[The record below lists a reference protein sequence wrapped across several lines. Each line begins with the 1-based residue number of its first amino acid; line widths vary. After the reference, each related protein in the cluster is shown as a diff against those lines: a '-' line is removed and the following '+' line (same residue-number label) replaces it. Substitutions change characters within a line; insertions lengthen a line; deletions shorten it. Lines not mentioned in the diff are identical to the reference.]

1 MSADTVPSLPPRP
14 ASPPGGRSP
23 SAPAVGALTDLR
35 RALRGGLTLPG
46 EPAWDRAR
54 QAWNLAVEQRPV
66 AVVDAVDVDDVQ
78 TVVRFAATHGLQV
91 AMQATGHGAATLPPL
106 ADTVLVRTG
115 AMAAVTIDPDLR
127 RARVGAGAHVGDLVA
142 AAGAHGLAFTA
153 GSSPDVG
160 VVGYTLGGGV
170 GWLARSHGLACNQ
183 VVAAE
188 VVTADG
194 EARRVDADHDAALFW
209 ALRGGG
215 GAFAAVTAL
224 EVALHPIAEVHAGA
238 LTWPLEHA
246 ADVLHAW
253 RVWTHE
259 VPDRVTSIGR
269 ILRYPP
275 LPDLPPE
282 LRGQAFVRIEASF
295 LDDEAE
301 ADRWLRPLRALRPA
315 TDTFAT
321 IPAPA
326 LGPLHGDPDH
336 PVPSLGDHRLLTAL
350 PAAAIDVILDLV
362 GPDRSS
368 PLLAVDLRHLGGA
381 SGATAPGHG
390 VLDRID
396 AAFALFTVGVPVGPD
411 LAAAIGG
418 SMEALGAAVAP
429 WDAGRAYLNFAEQPA
444 DPARLF
450 GGDGA
455 ARLREV
461 KATYDPM
468 DRFVSTHAVR

>member
-1 MSADTVPSLPPRP
+1 MSTDTVPSPPPRP
-14 ASPPGGRSP
+14 APMAAGLPP
-23 SAPAVGALTDLR
+23 SASAADALADLR
-35 RALRGGLTLPG
+35 GALRGGLTLPG
-46 EPAWDRAR
+46 EPAWDAAR

-66 AVVDAVDVDDVQ
+66 AVVDAADADDVQ
-78 TVVRFAATHGLQV
+78 AVVRFASTHGLQV
-91 AMQATGHGAATLPPL
+91 TMQSTGHGAATLPPL
-106 ADTVLVRTG
+106 ADTVLVRTR
-115 AMAAVTIDPDLR
+115 AMAEVTVDPVRR
-127 RARVGAGAHVGDLVA
+127 RARVGAGTHVGELVA
-142 AAGAHGLAFTA
+142 SAAAHGLAFTA

-183 VVAAE
+183 LVAAE

-194 EARRVDADHDAALFW
+194 ERRRVDADHDAELFW

-224 EVALHPIAEVHAGA
+224 EVALHPITEVHAGA
-238 LTWPLEHA
+238 LSWPLEHA

-259 VPDRVTSIGR
+259 VPDRVTSIAR

-295 LDDEAE
+295 LDDEVE
-301 ADRWLRPLRALRPA
+301 ADRWLRPLRALRPD

-321 IPAPA
+321 IAAPA
-326 LGPLHGDPDH
+326 LGQLHGDPEH
-336 PVPSLGDHRLLTAL
+336 PVPSLGDHRLLAEL
-350 PAAAIDVILDLV
+350 PAAAVDAILELV

-396 AAFALFTVGVPVGPD
+396 AAFALFTVGVPVAPD
-411 LAAAIGG
+411 MAAAIGG

-429 WDAGRAYLNFAEQPA
+429 WDAGRSYLNFAEQPA
-444 DPARLF
+444 APAQLF

-461 KATYDPM
+461 KTAYDPM
-468 DRFVSTHAVR
+468 DRFVSNHAVR